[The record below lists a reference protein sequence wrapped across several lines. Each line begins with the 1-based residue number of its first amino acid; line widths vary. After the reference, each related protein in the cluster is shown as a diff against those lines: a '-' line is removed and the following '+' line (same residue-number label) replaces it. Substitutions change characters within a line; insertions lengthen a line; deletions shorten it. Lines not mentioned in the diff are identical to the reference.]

1 MVDAILHHF
10 LWIGLCPLTSID
22 LIVFLETSNLEA
34 AKLLILK
41 SLHWSNTKLA
51 ITHLINEIDETKRDK
66 SCATIT
72 SKGLFHENHIN
83 ISAILI
89 SEQVCNETTN
99 SHIYPLH

>member
-10 LWIGLCPLTSID
+10 LWIGLCRLTPID

-51 ITHLINEIDETKRDK
+51 ITHLINETKRDK

-72 SKGLFHENHIN
+72 SKGLFHENHII